1 MKHDDFA
8 LTDEQRMIR
17 DLARK
22 VAREKIVRWAA
33 EVDEQERYPTESLE
47 AIKEAGLY
55 GIWVPEEY
63 GGSDMGCLALALV
76 CEEIAWAC
84 AATATQY
91 LDQPLGGLPI
101 LYFGTAEQKEKYLPR
116 LASGELLAAYSLSE
130 PEAGSDAAGLRT
142 TAVRRGDHYVLNG
155 SKQWCTN
162 GDHAGVLTVFATVDR
177 AKRAKGITAFLIEP
191 DMPGFAVGK
200 KERKM
205 GIRGS
210 PTVALHFT
218 DCRVPVEQRLGEEG
232 EGFTIAMAT
241 LDVTRPATGS
251 MAVGIAQAA
260 LDAAVGYAKERK
272 QFGQRIGDFQGIQFM
287 LADMAI
293 QVHAARLMVQH
304 AARQVDGGI
313 RGNSYEASMAK
324 CWAGDAAMK
333 VTTDAVQVFGGYG
346 YTRDYP
352 VERFMRDA
360 KITQIYEG
368 TNQIQRLVIA
378 REILKDLNG

>member
-8 LTDEQRMIR
+8 LTDEQRMVR

-333 VTTDAVQVFGGYG
+333 
-346 YTRDYP
+346 RSE
-352 VERFMRDA
+352 ERRVG
-360 KITQIYEG
+360 KECRSRWSPYH
-368 TNQIQRLVIA
+368 
-378 REILKDLNG
+378 